1 MHATERNGGTSTDN
15 MTYLIITLGLAG
27 ILYVSVKSLRAIRRV
42 GFLRFIKA
50 LGGLVAASVGAF
62 GKLVGGRESGPAT
75 RSPKGS
81 AVFPIEDGDDHWDK
95 TWDKVGAVSAPEQYL
110 HHPDAEVSALAHSQ
124 LDDD

>member
-1 MHATERNGGTSTDN
+1 MDK
-15 MTYLIITLGLAG
+15 MTFLIAALGLLVV
-27 ILYVSVKSLRAIRRV
+27 LYALLKSLRAVRRV

-50 LGGLVAASVGAF
+50 FGGLVAASVGAF
-62 GKLVGGRESGPAT
+62 GRLAGGRESGPAT
-75 RSPKGS
+75 QSSKGS
-81 AVFPIEDGDDHWDK
+81 AVSPIEDDDHWDK

>member
-1 MHATERNGGTSTDN
+1 MDN
-15 MTYLIITLGLAG
+15 MTYLIITLGLTG

-50 LGGLVAASVGAF
+50 LGELVAASVGAF
-62 GKLVGGRESGPAT
+62 GRLAGGRESGPAT
-75 RSPKGS
+75 QSPKGS
-81 AVFPIEDGDDHWDK
+81 AVFPIEDGDGHWDK
-95 TWDKVGAVSAPEQYL
+95 TWDKVGAVPAPEQYL

>member
-1 MHATERNGGTSTDN
+1 MGNT
-15 MTYLIITLGLAG
+15 TYLIAALGLLVV
-27 ILYVSVKSLRAIRRV
+27 LYVSVKSLRAIRRV

-50 LGGLVAASVGAF
+50 LGGLVAASIGAF
-62 GKLVGGRESGPAT
+62 GSLVGGRESGPAT

-95 TWDKVGAVSAPEQYL
+95 TWDKVGAVSAPEQYV